1 MLKNPRFK
9 HHYAIQVVDGQGL
22 FVVSEME
29 QVLLQ
34 GSLYEMVAPLLDGRP
49 IDDVIDALAER
60 TKPGKVVYTIKRLHE
75 RGFVID
81 DPGLPD
87 RAQAAWWSVQGIEP
101 KEAAERLS
109 QCTVAVKGFGVDPQ
123 PLAEMLGSLS
133 VRVADEGDFTVV
145 LADHYLRRELAEFNK
160 QSLESGRPWMLVKP
174 VGTQIWLGPLFRPG
188 ETACWECLA
197 QRIRCNFQILGFLDS
212 IHEDLRWNVG
222 DVAANP
228 ASLAA
233 AWGMT
238 ANLVSTWIAADG
250 DVPALDGQMQTYDL
264 LEAKLESHTVLK
276 QPACEMCGDEPLP
289 VNGHV
294 EPLRLQP
301 RKKTYTEDGMHR
313 SSTPQETVDKYRHH
327 VSHISGAVSLLQSS
341 VPSGNDVMHVYYS
354 GANVA
359 RGANNLGSLKSDLR
373 ESSCGKGINE
383 LQAKASALCEGLERY
398 SGLFR
403 GDEPWRPGKMADFGD
418 AAIHPN
424 DCMLFSEK
432 QYANREELNARPSVF
447 NYIPERFDPE
457 WEIDWTPVWSFTRN
471 EARYLPT
478 ALCYFQYPQGG
489 DDDYCV
495 GCSNGNAA
503 GNNLEEAILQG
514 FFELVERDGVG
525 IWWYNRVQR
534 PGIDLDSFNEPY
546 LDQLRGYLKTR
557 KRNLWA
563 IDLSTDLGIPV
574 MGAFSRRTE
583 GATEQIMFGFGAHMD
598 PRIALMRAV
607 TELNQML
614 VPLLETGDDDI
625 PREFQ
630 DEDTSEW
637 LKNATVET
645 QPYVLP
651 NDEPPRTLA
660 SYPRNWTD
668 DLLDDIAFCQQTV
681 ESHGLE
687 LLVLNQTRPEIGL
700 PVVKVFVPGLRH
712 FWRRFAPGRLYDV
725 PVKLGWRATPCAE
738 EDLNPNPMF
747 L

>member
-1 MLKNPRFK
+1 MLTHPTFK
-9 HHYAIQVVDGQGL
+9 HHYRTQVVEGQGL

-49 IDDVIDALAER
+49 IDDVVEQLAER
-60 TKPGKVVYTIKRLHE
+60 TKPGKVIYTIKRLHE

-87 RAQAAWWSVQGIEP
+87 KSEAAWWSVQGVEP
-101 KEAAERLS
+101 TDAVDRLA
-109 QCTVAVKGFGVDPQ
+109 QVTVAVKGFGVDPQ
-123 PLAEMLGSLS
+123 PLAEMLGSMS
-133 VRVADEGDFTVV
+133 IRVADDAEFTVV
-145 LADHYLRRELAEFNK
+145 LTDHYLRRELAEFNR
-160 QSLESGRPWMLVKP
+160 QSLESGRAWMLVKP
-174 VGTQIWLGPLFRPG
+174 VGSQIWLGPVFRPG
-188 ETACWECLA
+188 ESACWECLA

-212 IHEDLRWNVG
+212 IHESPEWTVG
-222 DVAANP
+222 DVARNA
-228 ASLAA
+228 ASLAT

-238 ANLVSTWIAADG
+238 ANLVSSWIVHNG
-250 DVPALDGQMQTYDL
+250 DVPALDGKMQTYDL
-264 LEAKLESHTVLK
+264 LDAKLESHTVLK
-276 QPACEMCGDEPLP
+276 QPACEACGEESKP
-289 VNGHV
+289 VNGRL
-294 EPLRLQP
+294 EPLRLIP

-313 SSTPQETVDKYRHH
+313 SSTPQETIDKFRHH
-327 VSHISGAVSLLQSS
+327 VSPISGAVSLLESS
-341 VPSGNDVMHVYYS
+341 VPSDNGVMHVYFS

-403 GDEPWRPGKMADFGD
+403 GDEPWRPGKMADFGG

-424 DCMLFSEK
+424 ECMLFSEK
-432 QYANREELNARPSVF
+432 QYADRVARNAKPSVF

-489 DDDYCV
+489 EDDYCV

-503 GNNLEEAILQG
+503 GNNLEEAVLQG

-534 PGIDLDSFNEPY
+534 PGIDLDSFHEPY
-546 LDQLRGYLKTR
+546 LDQLRGFLKS
-557 KRNLWA
+557 KQRNLWV

-614 VPLLETGDDDI
+614 IPLLESDGDI
-625 PREFQ
+625 PTEFQ
-630 DEDTSEW
+630 DPDTSEW

-651 NDEPPRTLA
+651 SNEPPRTLA

-712 FWRRFAPGRLYDV
+712 FWARFAPGRLYDV
-725 PVKLGWRATPCAE
+725 PVKLGWRDTPCCE